1 MVQRMPNI
9 QDKHFKFDEENEEYT
24 CKTCGSSHSEIEAIM
39 HLLKAHGYHHID
51 IVLDNVKED

>member
-1 MVQRMPNI
+1 MPNI